1 MKRADNIGEAPRP
14 VAKQAR
20 PRWRL
25 TIENYFT
32 HHARALLASLGQLL
46 RAPLATLMTAA
57 VIGIALALPAA
68 FHALLKSV
76 ESVTAGWQGDMAQIS
91 LFLKPSLKDGQ
102 AAALAGRVRA
112 LTEVAS
118 VRYISPQQAL
128 QEFEQSSG
136 LRDALAYL
144 NENPLPGV
152 LVVRPDE
159 QHGDPA
165 AARALLARLEKM
177 NEVDSAQLDL
187 AWLERLHALV
197 GLATRGVW
205 LLAGV
210 LALAVLL
217 IIGNTIR
224 LGIQNRRD
232 EIVVTKLLGGTDGF
246 IRRPFVYGGIWYGLF
261 GGLIALVVV
270 NGLLLSLRGPTQ
282 QVATLYHSAFR
293 LELLGGEASL
303 IILLSAMGLGSL
315 GAWLAVSRHLRRI
328 EPV

>member
-1 MKRADNIGEAPRP
+1 MKRADNMGEAPRP
-14 VAKQAR
+14 AAKQAR

-76 ESVTAGWQGDMAQIS
+76 ESVTSGWQGDMAQIS
-91 LFLKPSLKDGQ
+91 LFLKPSLKDDQ

-112 LTEVAS
+112 LPEVAS

-165 AARALLARLEKM
+165 AARTLLARLEKM

-270 NGLLLSLRGPTQ
+270 NGLLLSLSGPAQ

-293 LELLGGEASL
+293 LELLDGGASL